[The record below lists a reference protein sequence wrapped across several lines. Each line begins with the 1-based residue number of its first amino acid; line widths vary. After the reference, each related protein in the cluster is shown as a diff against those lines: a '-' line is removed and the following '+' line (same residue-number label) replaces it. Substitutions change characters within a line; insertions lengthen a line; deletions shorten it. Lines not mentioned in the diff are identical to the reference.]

1 MRITC
6 PVALSVAREGSGFL
20 PSWAVEGRVISN
32 KHNGVNYR
40 SIIAGGGDSFFRSWC
55 PIGLS
60 NVPKRFVMFQPVPPQ
75 GLVVTKQDL
84 RTAHMAISNVLILTQ
99 INRAS
104 LKRFSYSR
112 LKFFFLLVYWMIDI
126 SMNDRH
132 WSCEAVL
139 VKYIRYC
146 LIGGNGF

>member
-112 LKFFFLLVYWMIDI
+112 LKFFFYWCIEWLI
-126 SMNDRH
+126 SLWMTGI
-132 WSCEAVL
+132 EV
-139 VKYIRYC
+139 VK
-146 LIGGNGF
+146 LF